1 MIGRHTVTVR
11 NPLNIAILGMTPSD
25 IRKMHKEITEA
36 FRNTSQHIG
45 TEASCVS
52 GVGALAEHVYMIA
65 DADLVFLTLTFPLL
79 DKFVR

>member
-45 TEASCVS
+45 TEASCVR
-52 GVGALAEHVYMIA
+52 GKVPLAEHVYMIA

-79 DKFVR
+79 DKFIR